1 MGCERQGWRCSLWVG
16 FGGIGGREEGN
27 LQLKPKCSTESN
39 TGLSAPRQVDLV
51 TVNRDQQ

>member
-39 TGLSAPRQVDLV
+39 TGLSTPRQVDLV